1 MQHVSIAR
9 WAHCQ
14 GKQRA
19 EERHNGVIR
28 LADTGYLR
36 LIPLFVGAF
45 VINWFLQKAKAKYAS
60 FRNLD

>member
-45 VINWFLQKAKAKYAS
+45 VINWFLQKAKAK
-60 FRNLD
+60 